1 MLRHKVVCI
10 VVFFALSTCLGFAQI
25 HQYVGVVH
33 GDYSQEVSDF
43 LLRMQKTFADEGY
56 ASLARVIES
65 HRKGTGGSG
74 FVYVSADGT
83 NYVLTNNHVVAQA
96 STFSFEITSQDG
108 VSKKYESLRVL
119 AVDEELDLAILS
131 FPKGERPFASGLQ
144 LYANQLV
151 DGQDIWS
158 AGFPSF
164 GDYQIWQL
172 GKGTVTN
179 AIAKVPDLISPEV
192 TTLIQHS
199 AQVDPGNSGGPLM
212 IKSEKAKAGYLVV
225 GINTWK
231 ALNRQAAN
239 YAIPAKAI
247 QAFIKRFLSEQSPA
261 SDDVSDASAR
271 VRSFLEAC
279 KVKTPAYK
287 DIAKYVSNAYVQ
299 SDGKGAMLRVLRT
312 APTIVCS
319 HIEYVFVNYSPI
331 EGMRLAI
338 AYEIQR
344 MLENELGMIEASPGN
359 VAKNAETGDVSVD
372 LLQGES
378 RWISEWRKENQVWRI
393 YSFSKVEAEEN
404 ENDKGND
411 KSKKKTVKEKKTSE
425 NKKSTSAKGVRF
437 TSDKPY
443 TGVLMV
449 GYNPSVSDGM
459 PDQLEASAF
468 FSLSRGVAMGAIYQ
482 YVSDEVS
489 GSSYTSHT
497 FIPAL
502 RLKCPLNFTL
512 FCIAPYLQGGY
523 GLSSVSGAVE
533 DKSTFLDL
541 RAGILVSVDVNLPV
555 SFVFGISYAYQSF
568 TGIDSV
574 MYQSGYVS
582 GAEGNSLS
590 IAAGIAF

>member
-1 MLRHKVVCI
+1 MSYKKAFHI
-10 VVFFALSTCLGFAQI
+10 LSFLVILTCCGFAQI
-25 HQYVGVVH
+25 HQYVGIVH
-33 GDYSQEVSDF
+33 GDYSQEISDF
-43 LLRMQKTFADEGY
+43 LHRMQEELADEGY
-56 ASLARVIES
+56 VSLSKVIDA

-74 FVYVSADGT
+74 FVYIASDGT

-108 VSKKYESLRVL
+108 VSKKYESLHVL
-119 AVDEELDLAILS
+119 AVDEELDLAILA
-131 FPKGERPFASGLQ
+131 FPKGEKPFASGLQ
-144 LYANQLV
+144 FYANQLV

-164 GDYQIWQL
+164 GEYQIWQL

-212 IKSEKAKAGYLVV
+212 IKNDKAKGGYLVV

-239 YAIPAKAI
+239 YAMPAKAI
-247 QAFIKRFLSEQSPA
+247 QAFIKRFLPEQTIA
-261 SDDVSDASAR
+261 ADDAADAGGRA
-271 VRSFLEAC
+271 RSFLDAC
-279 KVKTPAYK
+279 KTKTPAYK

-299 SDGKGAMLRVLRT
+299 SEGEDALLRVLRM
-312 APTIVCS
+312 APTNVCS
-319 HIEYVFVNYSPI
+319 YIEYVFVNYSPI

-344 MLENELGMIEASPGN
+344 MMENERGAIEASPGN
-359 VAKNAETGDVSVD
+359 VAKDAETGEVSID
-372 LLQGES
+372 LQQEGL
-378 RWISEWRKENQVWRI
+378 RWVSSWKKENQVWRLR
-393 YSFSKVEAEEN
+393 SFSKIEN
-404 ENDKGND
+404 ERAGND
-411 KSKKKTVKEKKTSE
+411 KDNGKAKEKKKDSKE
-425 NKKSTSAKGVRF
+425 KESASAKAVRF

-443 TGVLMV
+443 TGMLVL
-449 GYNPSVSDGM
+449 GYNRAVSGEM
-459 PDQLEASAF
+459 LDQLEASAF
-468 FSLSRGVAMGAIYQ
+468 FSLSRGVAMGLVYQ

-502 RLKCPLNFTL
+502 RLKYPLNFTL
-512 FCIAPYLQGGY
+512 FCIAPYFQGGY
-523 GLSSVSGAVE
+523 GISSLSGAVE

-541 RAGILVSVDVNLPV
+541 RVGLHVSVDVNLPI
-555 SFVFGISYAYQSF
+555 SFVLGISYAHQSF
-568 TGIDSV
+568 NGIDDI
-574 MYQSGYVS
+574 MYQSGYIS
-582 GAEGNSLS
+582 GASGNSLS